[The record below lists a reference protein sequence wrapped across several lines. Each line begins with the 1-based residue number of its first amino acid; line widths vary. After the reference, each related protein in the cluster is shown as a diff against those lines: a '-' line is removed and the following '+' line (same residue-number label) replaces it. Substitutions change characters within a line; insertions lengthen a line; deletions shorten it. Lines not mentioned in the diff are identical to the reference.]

1 MGQHGESCADQREEP
16 QLDNDRHFMFVSLLT
31 LAIFAFFVGEANNM
45 ALNERS
51 ARQENLRIKQIQ
63 P

>member
-1 MGQHGESCADQREEP
+1 MLTNGRT

-31 LAIFAFFVGEANNM
+31 LAILAFFVGEANNM
-45 ALNERS
+45 ALNERAS
-51 ARQENLRIKQIQ
+51 SQKNLRIKQIQ